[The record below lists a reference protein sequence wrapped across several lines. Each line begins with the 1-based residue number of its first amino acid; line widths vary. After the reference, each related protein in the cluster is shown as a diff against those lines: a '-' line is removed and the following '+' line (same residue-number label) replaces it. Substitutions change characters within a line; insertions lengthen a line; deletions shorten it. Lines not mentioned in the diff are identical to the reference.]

1 LAITLV
7 PAVKADRVSRKEPSH
22 QGSQRNFAGSGKE
35 MGMVGNENP
44 GITCR
49 LGLREQFCEA
59 AEEIFA
65 ILVVSEDLST
75 LYPPDHDVMKNCGCV
90 ESC

>member
-1 LAITLV
+1 M
-7 PAVKADRVSRKEPSH
+7 PAVKADRVSRKKPSH
-22 QGSQRNFAGSGKE
+22 QGSQRNFAGSEKE

-59 AEEIFA
+59 VEEIFA

-75 LYPPDHDVMKNCGCV
+75 LYPPPLTMM
-90 ESC
+90 

>member
-1 LAITLV
+1 
-7 PAVKADRVSRKEPSH
+7 
-22 QGSQRNFAGSGKE
+22 
-35 MGMVGNENP
+35 MGMVGNQHP

-59 AEEIFA
+59 VEKIFA
-65 ILVVSEDLST
+65 IPVVSEDVST
-75 LYPPDHDVMKNCGCV
+75 LYSPDHDVMQYSGCV

>member
-1 LAITLV
+1 MTLV
-7 PAVKADRVSRKEPSH
+7 PAVKADHVSRKKPSH
-22 QGSQRNFAGSGKE
+22 QGSQRNFAGSEKE
-35 MGMVGNENP
+35 MGMVGNEHP

-59 AEEIFA
+59 VEKIFA

-75 LYPPDHDVMKNCGCV
+75 LYSPDHDVMQDSGCV